1 MKSDTLKRLFR
12 SIQQRP
18 SPELLSVA
26 RGIVEEE
33 RSKGHSLLVL
43 ELEGLLRV
51 AEPLVT
57 SGNAPRTKSLGQRPT
72 PVAAQLIE
80 LPLSRRHQQP
90 LLKEVPRPE
99 LRHHMI
105 LPPEVEARFARIER
119 EYVSR
124 DRLAEFGLLP
134 RRKVL
139 LYGPPG
145 CGKSS
150 GAERLAWNIGLP
162 FYKVQFD
169 TLLSSFLGESANNL
183 RALFD
188 ASQTQPCVLLLDEC
202 DFIAKSRTYGQD
214 VGEMF
219 RLVNILLSL
228 LEDYQAPGL
237 LVATT
242 NLEQALDKALFR
254 RFDEVLCIPRP
265 GQAEIA
271 QLLKNT
277 LGAMRVSRSIQL
289 ATFAQQLVGLSA
301 AQVVKVAQDAAKLC
315 VLALDSELTPAHL
328 QQALQELSTIEND

>member
-26 RGIVEEE
+26 RGIVEDE
-33 RSKGHSLLVL
+33 RRKGHLLLVM
-43 ELEGLLRV
+43 ELEGLLHA
-51 AEPLVT
+51 AE
-57 SGNAPRTKSLGQRPT
+57 AHPRSSERTRPT
-72 PVAAQLIE
+72 PGRTQSAVSQLTE
-80 LPLSRRHQQP
+80 LPLSRRYQQP

-105 LPPEVEARFARIER
+105 LPGEVESRFARIER

-124 DRLAEFGLLP
+124 DRLAEYGLTP
-134 RRKVL
+134 RRKIL

-145 CGKSS
+145 CGKSM

-162 FYKVQFD
+162 FFKVQFD
-169 TLLSSFLGESANNL
+169 TLISSFLGESANNL
-183 RALFD
+183 RTLFE
-188 ASQTQPCVLLLDEC
+188 ATQAQPCVLLLDEC

-219 RLVNILLSL
+219 RLVNMLLSL

-242 NLEQALDKALFR
+242 NLEHALDKALFR
-254 RFDEVLCIPRP
+254 RFDEVLSIPRP
-265 GQAEIA
+265 GQPEID
-271 QLLKNT
+271 QLLRNT
-277 LGAMRVSRSIQL
+277 LGAMRISRGLNLGSFAKQL
-289 ATFAQQLVGLSA
+289 IDLSA
-301 AQVVKVAQDAAKLC
+301 AQVVKIAQDAAKLC
-315 VLALDSELTPAHL
+315 ILALDPELTTGHL
-328 QQALQELSTIEND
+328 QQAFQELSTIENE